1 VTGPFPLDSPPIL
14 PGSTVRWDNTT
25 DLPLEFALAH
35 AELSEAFEASR
46 KDPDHFGE
54 ELADTLIFLVA
65 IAEMRGVD
73 LDAAVDAKLTKN
85 AARTYRRA
93 ANGVLVKTDETA
105 TAEKLARGSA
115 RT

>member
-1 VTGPFPLDSPPIL
+1 MQLREIQKLAWENKVAKGF
-14 PGSTVRWDNTT
+14 NTT

-46 KDPDHFGE
+46 KDPDHLGE

-65 IAEMRGVD
+65 IAEMRGID

-85 AARTYRRA
+85 AARTYRHA
-93 ANGVLVKTDETA
+93 ANGVLIKTDKTA
-105 TAEKLARGSA
+105 STEQNTG
-115 RT
+115 